1 SREKMATESSRILFL
16 ICFFPWLTYLV
27 TLTFAVDRFFTFGC
41 VQDTGNYTANS
52 AYERDLNGL
61 FNEISSITKPNY
73 GFFYSQYFG
82 EVDALAL
89 CRGDIKLD
97 DCTRCL
103 NETLSQIKQNCP
115 QNKEAIGWSGHC
127 MIHYSSRN
135 ISGRLESSPV
145 TCRCKAEHLLKT
157 DELPFFEVQGKLLN
171 DLGSRAAAGGSLLKY
186 AAGNS
191 SLNVSQS
198 LFALVQCTPDLT
210 EGECNACLTTAMAEM
225 RDCCIETTGGMV
237 FRPSCYLRFETYPFF
252 DAAVAVP
259 NPQPPP
265 DERSPKGPYN
275 SEEMKQKKSNWIPF
289 GASLSAI
296 LGLALFSACGFFIW
310 KRRTNIQENGENR
323 QEAQL
328 LDLVGGRIC
337 SEHSSETF
345 SGENVAKSQE
355 FLSFQLHILHAATDH
370 FADKNKLGEGGFGS
384 VYKVIM
390 VRNFYWN

>member
-1 SREKMATESSRILFL
+1 
-16 ICFFPWLTYLV
+16 
-27 TLTFAVDRFFTFGC
+27 
-41 VQDTGNYTANS
+41 
-52 AYERDLNGL
+52 
-61 FNEISSITKPNY
+61 
-73 GFFYSQYFG
+73 QYFG

-171 DLGSRAAAGGSLLKY
+171 DLGSRAAAGRSLLKY

-237 FRPSCYLRFETYPFF
+237 FRPRC
-252 DAAVAVP
+252 
-259 NPQPPP
+259 
-265 DERSPKGPYN
+265 PYN
-275 SEEMKQKKSNWIPF
+275 SEETKQKKSNWIPF

-384 VYKVIM
+384 VYKGTLPDDSSVAALLSWQKRFSVIKGIARGIM
-390 VRNFYWN
+390 YLHEDSRLKIIHRDLKASNVLLDHEMNPKISDFGMARIFGGDQNQANTKRVVGT